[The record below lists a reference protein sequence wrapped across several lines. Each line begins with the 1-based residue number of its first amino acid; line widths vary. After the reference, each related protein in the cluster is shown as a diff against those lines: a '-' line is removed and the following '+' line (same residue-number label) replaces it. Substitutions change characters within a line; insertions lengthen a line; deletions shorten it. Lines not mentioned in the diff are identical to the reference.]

1 MRKTEKSLR
10 IAIVV
15 VGELLALGT
24 AISLLSSG
32 DYERLLLSF
41 GTMVLVLLPA
51 LVEHLFGCKINTAVY
66 VFAVL

>member
-24 AISLLSSG
+24 GCGTVRLQTNGIFIICTYYREDTG
-32 DYERLLLSF
+32 DVDQYFTSIIR
-41 GTMVLVLLPA
+41 
-51 LVEHLFGCKINTAVY
+51 
-66 VFAVL
+66 